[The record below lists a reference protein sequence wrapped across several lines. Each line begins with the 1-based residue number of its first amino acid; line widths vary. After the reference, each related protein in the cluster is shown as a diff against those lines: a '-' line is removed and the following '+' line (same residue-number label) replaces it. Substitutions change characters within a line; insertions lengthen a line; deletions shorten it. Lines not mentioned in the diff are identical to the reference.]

1 MKYLE
6 KKIAIMELLFKVD
19 DTLVKQFF
27 DEESNENL
35 DKKIEVLTKLAN
47 GTPPADI
54 PEYYDILEKYP
65 KQGEMWD

>member
-1 MKYLE
+1 MKFLE
-6 KKIAIMELLFKVD
+6 KKVKIMELLFRVD
-19 DTLVKQFF
+19 DLLVKQFF

-35 DKKIEVLTKLAN
+35 DKKIEVLTKLSI
-47 GTPPADI
+47 GVPPADI